1 MFYDKHAKILITIVC
16 AILGVMLATQFRTN
30 ESRKANIPYQRAE
43 DLSERLKVVEKERN
57 QLLLEIQRLQEKAS
71 DEVVAR
77 EINMLKAYAGDT
89 ALHGPGVIVTVD
101 DSKKVSKP
109 GENQNLYLIH
119 DDDLLRIINELRASG
134 AEGIAIN
141 EERLIAVSEIRC
153 AGPTLSV
160 NNNRFAPPYVIR
172 AIGDPKSLE
181 TALKMRGGV
190 IETLKFWGIQ
200 VTVTQEENVVLP
212 AYKGTHSFEY
222 AKVREGGEG

>member
-109 GENQNLYLIH
+109 GVNQNLYLIH

-181 TALKMRGGV
+181 NALKMRGGV

-200 VTVTQEENVVLP
+200 VTVTQEENVVIP
-212 AYKGTHSFEY
+212 AFKGTHSFEY
-222 AKVREGGEG
+222 AKVGDGAKE

>member
-57 QLLLEIQRLQEKAS
+57 QLLMEIQRLQEKAS

-77 EINMLKAYAGDT
+77 EITGLKAHAGLT

-101 DSKKVSKP
+101 DSKKLAKP
-109 GENQNLYLIH
+109 SDNPNLYLIH

-134 AEGIAIN
+134 AEAIAIN
-141 EERLIAVSEIRC
+141 EERLTAVSEIRC

-172 AIGDPKSLE
+172 AIGDPKTMDNS
-181 TALKMRGGV
+181 LKMRGGV

-200 VTVTQEENVVLP
+200 VTVTKEENIVVP
-212 AYKGTHSFEY
+212 AFKGSQSFEY
-222 AKVREGGEG
+222 AKVGEGAKQ

>member
-30 ESRKANIPYQRAE
+30 ESRKANIPYQRSE

-212 AYKGTHSFEY
+212 AFKGTHGFEY
-222 AKVREGGEG
+222 AKVGEGGKG

>member
-172 AIGDPKSLE
+172 AIGEPKSLE

-200 VTVTQEENVVLP
+200 VTVTQEENVVIP
-212 AYKGTHSFEY
+212 AFKGTHSFEY
-222 AKVREGGEG
+222 AKVGEGAKE

>member
-71 DEVVAR
+71 DEVDAR

-181 TALKMRGGV
+181 NALKMRGGV

-200 VTVTQEENVVLP
+200 VTVTQEENVVIP
-212 AYKGTHSFEY
+212 AFKGTHSFEY
-222 AKVREGGEG
+222 AKVGEGAKE

>member
-109 GENQNLYLIH
+109 GEKQNLYLIH

-181 TALKMRGGV
+181 NALKMRGGV

-200 VTVTQEENVVLP
+200 VTVTQEENVVIP
-212 AYKGTHSFEY
+212 AFKGTHSFEY
-222 AKVREGGEG
+222 AKVGEGAKE

>member
-71 DEVVAR
+71 DEVVTR

-212 AYKGTHSFEY
+212 AFKGTHSFEY
-222 AKVREGGEG
+222 AKVGEGGKG

>member
-181 TALKMRGGV
+181 NALKMRGGV

-200 VTVTQEENVVLP
+200 VTVTQEENVVIP
-212 AYKGTHSFEY
+212 AFKGTHSFEY
-222 AKVREGGEG
+222 AKVGEGAKE

>member
-212 AYKGTHSFEY
+212 AFKGTHSFES
-222 AKVREGGEG
+222 AKVGEGGKG

>member
-200 VTVTQEENVVLP
+200 VTVSKEENVIIP
-212 AYKGTHSFEY
+212 AFKGSHSLEY
-222 AKVREGGEG
+222 AKVGEGGTE

>member
-1 MFYDKHAKILITIVC
+1 MIQMFYDKHAKILITIVC

-101 DSKKVSKP
+101 DSKRVSKP

-119 DDDLLRIINELRASG
+119 YCTLYLCLNLKYFLLLN
-134 AEGIAIN
+134 
-141 EERLIAVSEIRC
+141 LI
-153 AGPTLSV
+153 
-160 NNNRFAPPYVIR
+160 
-172 AIGDPKSLE
+172 
-181 TALKMRGGV
+181 
-190 IETLKFWGIQ
+190 
-200 VTVTQEENVVLP
+200 
-212 AYKGTHSFEY
+212 
-222 AKVREGGEG
+222 

>member
-181 TALKMRGGV
+181 NALKMRGGV

-200 VTVTQEENVVLP
+200 VTVTQEENVVIP
-212 AYKGTHSFEY
+212 AFKGTHSFEY
-222 AKVREGGEG
+222 AKLGEGAKE

>member
-1 MFYDKHAKILITIVC
+1 MFYDKHAKILITVVC

-30 ESRKANIPYQRAE
+30 ETRKANIPYQRAE

-57 QLLLEIQRLQEKAS
+57 QLLLEIQRLQAKAS

-160 NNNRFAPPYVIR
+160 NNSRFAPPYIIR
-172 AIGDPKSLE
+172 AIGDPKSME

-200 VTVTQEENVVLP
+200 VTVSKEENVVIP
-212 AYKGTHSFEY
+212 AFRGTHTFEY
-222 AKVREGGEG
+222 AKVGEGGTE

>member
-190 IETLKFWGIQ
+190 IETLKFWGRITCFQ
-200 VTVTQEENVVLP
+200 R
-212 AYKGTHSFEY
+212 Y
-222 AKVREGGEG
+222 AWF

>member
-190 IETLKFWGIQ
+190 IETLKF
-200 VTVTQEENVVLP
+200 
-212 AYKGTHSFEY
+212 
-222 AKVREGGEG
+222 

>member
-71 DEVVAR
+71 DEVVTR

-181 TALKMRGGV
+181 NALKMRGGV

-200 VTVTQEENVVLP
+200 VTVTQEENVVIP
-212 AYKGTHSFEY
+212 AFKGTHSFEY
-222 AKVREGGEG
+222 AKVGEGAKE

>member
-212 AYKGTHSFEY
+212 AFKGTHSFEY
-222 AKVREGGEG
+222 AKVGEGAKE